1 MQSDF
6 VGMGFIVL
14 GGNSYAGIIAGALL
28 IDIGMQCI
36 QLSNQ
41 ASIFELCPSAS
52 NRINTIFMTTYFVG
66 GSMGTFLA
74 GSFWHVGGWA
84 GVTAVG
90 ILLTS
95 SSLAIT
101 LCSKK

>member
-1 MQSDF
+1 
-6 VGMGFIVL
+6 
-14 GGNSYAGIIAGALL
+14 
-28 IDIGMQCI
+28 
-36 QLSNQ
+36 
-41 ASIFELCPSAS
+41 
-52 NRINTIFMTTYFVG
+52 MTTYFVG